1 MSTDEAERNRAW
13 YAANRKLLRRGKWY
27 IVDDGKLAMGPFNS
41 SGDMQR
47 YFETQPCR
55 IGEHAYYVRAG
66 AKDPESIDETLRRCR
81 RLLRELHSAGQHHKL
96 EAIEDLLYEM
106 RADMHRQGWLT
117 PGKYKDFEWEPPA
130 RDAPAPLTTDDV
142 LVCEGAFRALL
153 AGVAR
158 PETPYHALA
167 SSYDKIVAVRDR
179 VIAEWGNSDELAP
192 TVLAM
197 YDQAVGKMVGVWA
210 RAPAD
215 DIIDCGGV

>member
-13 YAANRKLLRRGKWY
+13 YAANRKLLRRSKWY
-27 IVDDGKLAMGPFNS
+27 IIDDGKLAMGPFNS

-55 IGEHAYYVRAG
+55 VGEHAYYVRAG
-66 AKDPESIDETLRRCR
+66 AKDPDSIDETLRRCR
-81 RLLRELHSAGQHHKL
+81 RLLRQLHSAGQHHKL
-96 EAIEDLLYEM
+96 EAVEDLLIEM
-106 RADMHRQGWLT
+106 RADVQRQDWLCT
-117 PGKYKDFEWEPPA
+117 GYHDFEWEPPVKT
-130 RDAPAPLTTDDV
+130 APAPLMTDDV
-142 LVCEGAFRALL
+142 LACEGAFRALL

-158 PETPYHALA
+158 PDTPYHALA

-179 VIAEWGNSDELAP
+179 VLAEWGSRNELAP

-197 YDQAVGKMVGVWA
+197 YDQAAGKMVAVWA
-210 RAPAD
+210 RTPPA